1 MQTIGL
7 LGGMSW
13 ESSIEYYRF
22 VNEAVRDRLG
32 GLHSAKSLML
42 SVDFAE
48 IEPLQR
54 SGDWAGA
61 GVQLGEAARCLERG
75 GADLLVLCTN
85 TMHRVADDV
94 EAAVSIPLLHIA
106 DATAERVRRAGI
118 REVGLLAT
126 RYTMEGDF
134 YRRRL
139 EERHGMRV
147 IVPDEPDRTE
157 VHRVIYEELVVGEVR
172 ERSRERY
179 RSVMADLV
187 DRGAQALIL
196 GCTEIELLVG
206 TDDSDVPVFDTT
218 RIHAE
223 AAVERALRG
232 QPVRSG

>member
-1 MQTIGL
+1 
-7 LGGMSW
+7 
-13 ESSIEYYRF
+13 
-22 VNEAVRDRLG
+22 
-32 GLHSAKSLML
+32 
-42 SVDFAE
+42 
-48 IEPLQR
+48 
-54 SGDWAGA
+54 
-61 GVQLGEAARCLERG
+61 
-75 GADLLVLCTN
+75 
-85 TMHRVADDV
+85 MHRVADDV

-118 REVGLLAT
+118 RELGLLAT

-147 IVPDEPDRTE
+147 LVPDEPDRTE

-206 TDDSDVPVFDTT
+206 ADDSDVPVFDTT

-223 AAVERALRG
+223 AAVEQALSG
-232 QPVRSG
+232 QPVRSA